1 MKRRIGW
8 MAALLS
14 LAAFVGS
21 CSGSKDGR
29 QITASGTI
37 EATEMNVSSKVTG
50 FADELLVGEGSV
62 VKKGDKLLELE
73 HANYDLQL
81 AQAQAG
87 LDLASAQLKLVLK
100 GARIEDISQVE
111 QALKQAQANFKSVQD
126 DKTRIDRLA
135 DDGTLTRKNK
145 MDADTRYAVAL
156 AQYNQAKENL
166 AKVRKISRPEEI
178 ESAQARVDQAQAT
191 VDLVKRQISDCT
203 VLAPVDGMVTHKL
216 VNLGEL
222 ILPGGAL
229 FTITELDQVK
239 LMIYVTE
246 KELGRVKVGQQAEV
260 FIDSYPDRGFPGK
273 VIYVSP
279 VAEFTPKNIQTKE
292 ERVKLVFG
300 VKILVNNPD
309 RSLKPGMPADA
320 TVKTD

>member
-21 CSGSKDGR
+21 CSGNKDGR

-50 FADELLVGEGSV
+50 FVDELLVDEGSV

-178 ESAQARVDQAQAT
+178 ESAQARVGQAQAT

-222 ILPGGAL
+222 VLPGGAL